1 MAYKMILFEKKI
13 WQQISQITVSVLTFA
28 YCSIRYFIM
37 KIFLKEK
44 KRRNFNKV
52 IDIPDGKNR

>member
-1 MAYKMILFEKKI
+1 L
-13 WQQISQITVSVLTFA
+13 QQISQITVSVLTFA

-37 KIFLKEK
+37 KLFLKEK